1 MVGEGERGAGTRRGR
16 EERPHLD
23 PRRHPAG
30 IFWFIDHSEGCC
42 HPVRLVGSAVCIRTI
57 HSCSSCTEGTRTR
70 WKRNGKRHRGRRCQW
85 HDLLREGGEMCCD
98 RGRGC
103 TGSDRVLLVGRRR
116 GGGTKV
122 GAKAGG
128 GCGGENG
135 CCTRWVAGQQQAIL
149 GGRSH
154 CASVAGRPGG
164 AGGCREGVGQR
175 HFESGGLP
183 WRWRQW
189 AAVGGGGRKCHWRE
203 RPMRGAGMPDT

>member
-1 MVGEGERGAGTRRGR
+1 MGERGAGTRRGR

-57 HSCSSCTEGTRTR
+57 HSCSSCTEGTRSR

-116 GGGTKV
+116 GGYESRREGRWRLRRRERLLHQV
-122 GAKAGG
+122 GCRPAAGHPWWTIAL
-128 GCGGENG
+128 C
-135 CCTRWVAGQQQAIL
+135 I
-149 GGRSH
+149 GGRS
-154 CASVAGRPGG
+154 A
-164 AGGCREGVGQR
+164 
-175 HFESGGLP
+175 
-183 WRWRQW
+183 RWRRW
-189 AAVGGGGRKCHWRE
+189 VPRR
-203 RPMRGAGMPDT
+203 RGPEAF